1 MKKKSYTTFAA
12 IHLGSEM
19 ISMQIVEYRN
29 MNKVKVI
36 EQCNHRVK
44 LGEETFKNKIIPFSM
59 VSAFKSFIL
68 IKVFSEIPFILSN
81 PPRIKVWRSSRNY
94 IALL

>member
-1 MKKKSYTTFAA
+1 MFVKKKSYTTFAA

-59 VSAFKSFIL
+59 VS
-68 IKVFSEIPFILSN
+68 EICELLQGYKTPDV
-81 PPRIKVWRSSRNY
+81 RIWCGRMQCAGNDRC
-94 IALL
+94 A